1 MEEQTSRE
9 FSFRVLGEP
18 VAKARPRFNSK
29 TRMTYTNQ
37 KTRNAERLIQTEY
50 IKQGGRNKNDY
61 SGKVEIELVFVFPI
75 RKSWSKK
82 KQKAMLNK
90 PHTIK
95 PDLDN
100 LEKTVLDALN
110 GLAFKDDSQV
120 CLVIKEKFWSNE
132 PYTEIK
138 ITYEERKGF

>member
-1 MEEQTSRE
+1 MEEQTARK
-9 FSFRVLGEP
+9 FSFKVLGEP

-29 TRMTYTNQ
+29 TRMTYTNK
-37 KTRNAERLIQTEY
+37 KTKNAERLIQTEY
-50 IKQGGRNKNDY
+50 IKQGGGNRNDY

-75 RKSWSKK
+75 RKSWSKVK
-82 KQKAMLNK
+82 KRGMWNKA
-90 PHTIK
+90 HTIK

-120 CLVIKEKFWSNE
+120 CLVTKEKFWNDE
-132 PYTEIK
+132 AYTEIK
-138 ITYEERKGF
+138 ITYE

>member
-1 MEEQTSRE
+1 MEEQINKK
-9 FSFRVLGEP
+9 FSFRVKGEP

-37 KTRNAERLIQTEY
+37 KTRNAERLIQAEY
-50 IKQGGRNKNDY
+50 IRQGGRSKNDY
-61 SGKVEIELVFVFPI
+61 SRKVEIELAFVFPI

-120 CLVIKEKFWSNE
+120 CLVTKEKFWSDE
-132 PYTEIK
+132 AYTEIK
-138 ITYEERKGF
+138 IIYQ

>member
-1 MEEQTSRE
+1 MEEHISRE
-9 FSFRVLGEP
+9 FSFRVEGEP

-50 IKQGGRNKNDY
+50 IKQGGRSKNDY
-61 SGKVEIELVFVFPI
+61 SGKIEIELAFVFPI

-120 CLVIKEKFWSNE
+120 CEVTKIKAWSE
-132 PYTEIK
+132 IPYTQ
-138 ITYEERKGF
+138 ITLIYE

>member
-1 MEEQTSRE
+1 MEEHTSKK

-29 TRMTYTNQ
+29 TRVAYTNS
-37 KTRNAERLIQTEY
+37 KTTKAENSI
-50 IKQGGRNKNDY
+50 
-61 SGKVEIELVFVFPI
+61 KVEYLKNGGERKENYTGTVKVRMLFVFPI

-90 PHTIK
+90 SHTIK

-120 CLVIKEKFWSNE
+120 CLVTKEKFWSNE
-132 PYTEIK
+132 AYTEIK
-138 ITYEERKGF
+138 IIYE

>member
-1 MEEQTSRE
+1 MEKQISRE
-9 FSFRVLGEP
+9 FSFIVKGEP

-50 IKQGGRNKNDY
+50 IRQGGRNKNDY

-75 RKSWSKK
+75 RKSWSKTK
-82 KQKAMLNK
+82 KRGMFNKA
-90 PHTIK
+90 HTIK

-120 CLVIKEKFWSNE
+120 CLVTKEKFWSNE
-132 PYTEIK
+132 AYTEIK
-138 ITYEERKGF
+138 IIYQ

>member
-1 MEEQTSRE
+1 MEEKKNKN

-29 TRMTYTNQ
+29 TRVAYTKS
-37 KTRNAERLIQTEY
+37 KTTKAENSIKYEY
-50 IKQGGRNKNDY
+50 LKNGGERKGNY
-61 SGKVEIELVFVFPI
+61 TGTVKVRMLFVFPI
-75 RKSWSKK
+75 RKSWTKK
-82 KQKAMLNK
+82 KQKEMLNSF
-90 PHTIK
+90 HTIK

-120 CLVIKEKFWSNE
+120 CEVTKIKAWSE
-132 PYTEIK
+132 IPYTQVTLI
-138 ITYEERKGF
+138 YE

>member
-1 MEEQTSRE
+1 MEEQINKK
-9 FSFRVLGEP
+9 FSFRVKGEP

-29 TRMTYTNQ
+29 TRMTYTKQ

-50 IKQGGRNKNDY
+50 IRQGGRNKNDY

-75 RKSWSKK
+75 RKSWSKV
-82 KQKAMLNK
+82 KQRGMWNK
-90 PHTIK
+90 EHTIK

-120 CLVIKEKFWSNE
+120 CLVTKEKFWSNE
-132 PYTEIK
+132 AYTEIK
-138 ITYEERKGF
+138 ITYE